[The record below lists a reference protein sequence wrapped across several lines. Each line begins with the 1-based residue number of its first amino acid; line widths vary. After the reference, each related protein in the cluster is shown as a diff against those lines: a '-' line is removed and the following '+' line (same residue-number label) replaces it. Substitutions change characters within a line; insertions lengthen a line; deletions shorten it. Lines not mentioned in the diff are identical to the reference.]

1 MHQKAAFVWLILGFL
16 CISHLAYGTLS
27 PSNKNKKAKSAKDVK
42 VKSGPQPDSVID
54 RNLVEEEPM
63 ARDIIVENAAYYKD
77 TKNRLFNGTVLGY
90 VTPVIFCIEFSN
102 SDKMF
107 LWFVS
112 FLDSGTITVMTWQR
126 FGVPNS
132 M

>member
-1 MHQKAAFVWLILGFL
+1 MNQKAIFVRSVLMLLFV
-16 CISHLAYGTLS
+16 SHLAHGTLS

-77 TKNRLFNGTVLGY
+77 TRNRLFNGTVLGY
-90 VTPVIFCIEFSN
+90 VTPVNFQ
-102 SDKMF
+102 
-107 LWFVS
+107 V
-112 FLDSGTITVMTWQR
+112 V
-126 FGVPNS
+126 V
-132 M
+132 